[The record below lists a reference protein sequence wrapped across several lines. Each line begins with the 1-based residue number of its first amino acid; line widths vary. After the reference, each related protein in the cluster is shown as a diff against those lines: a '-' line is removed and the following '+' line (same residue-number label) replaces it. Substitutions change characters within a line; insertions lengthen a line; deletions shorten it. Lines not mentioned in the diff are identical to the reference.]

1 MSELVLT
8 SVVSGYGKKTV
19 VFDATMTVPAGHIT
33 VLLGH
38 NGAGKSTIL
47 KTIQGL
53 VPVDSGSITFDGED
67 ITRSTPRS
75 NVRRGIAFMPS
86 ELFVYDD
93 LSVDD
98 NLIAAS
104 LAVPKSQ
111 RSYSISD
118 IHDLLSMLKDRGAQ
132 LAGTLSGGQKR
143 MLSTGMLLMANPR
156 LMLLDE
162 PSLGLAP
169 AVVDQLFDFYRSL
182 ASDSGLGILL
192 VEQNVGEALRIGDG
206 VYALRSGR
214 IFLHESAENLRKRTE
229 FWDLF

>member
-1 MSELVLT
+1 MSVLT
-8 SVVSGYGKKTV
+8 LSSVVSGYGKKTV
-19 VFDATMTVPAGHIT
+19 VFDASLSAPAGEIT

-38 NGAGKSTIL
+38 NGAGKTTIL
-47 KTIQGL
+47 KAIQGL
-53 VPVDSGSITFDGED
+53 VSVESGAITFDDQD
-67 ITRSTPRS
+67 ITNSSPRS
-75 NVRRGIAFMPS
+75 NVRRGIAYMPS

-104 LAVPKSQ
+104 LAVHKSK
-111 RSYSISD
+111 RAYSVPE
-118 IHDLLSMLKDRGAQ
+118 IHDLLSMLKDRGNQ

-143 MLSTGMLLMANPR
+143 MLSTGMLLMVNPKM
-156 LMLLDE
+156 MLLDE

-169 AVVDQLFDFYRSL
+169 AVVDELFDFYRSL
-182 ASDSGLGILL
+182 ATESGLGVLL
-192 VEQNVGEALRIGDG
+192 VEQNVGEALRIANS

-214 IFLHESAENLRKRTE
+214 IFLHESAEHLRQRSE